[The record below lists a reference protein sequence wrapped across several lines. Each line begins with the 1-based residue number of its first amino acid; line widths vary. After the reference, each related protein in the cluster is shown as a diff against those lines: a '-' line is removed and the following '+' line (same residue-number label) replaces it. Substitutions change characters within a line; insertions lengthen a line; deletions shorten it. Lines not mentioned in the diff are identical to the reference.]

1 MLGKK
6 MPDILISENIQGV
19 AVDALRER
27 FDVVI
32 LPDLWKDPA
41 RLKAQIGLFR
51 ALIVRNQTQVTA
63 ELIAAA
69 SKVAVIG
76 RAGAGLDNI
85 DVKAAQRAGIVVT
98 STPDQNAISVAELC
112 IGMMLLLARHLT
124 NAHANTRAGQW
135 NRHQYM
141 GNELYGKTL
150 GIVGAGRIGFLTAKR
165 AQAFGMKILAYD
177 PFVSP
182 DNILLSELNASLVDI
197 DELLERS
204 DVVSSHLPA
213 TPDTGHFFNA
223 ARFSRMKRSAF
234 FINAS
239 RGSVVC
245 EPDLVAAL
253 QEKKIAGAA
262 LDVRSVEPPQTGQ
275 LETMENVILLP
286 HIAAFTHE
294 AQQRVTTA
302 VCQDVARVLNGQPPH
317 NAVGAAIPE
326 QTFQ

>member
-1 MLGKK
+1 
-6 MPDILISENIQGV
+6 MPDILISENIQGT
-19 AVDALRER
+19 AVDALREQ
-27 FDVVI
+27 FDVEI
-32 LPDLWKDPA
+32 LPHIWKAPA
-41 RLKAQIGLFR
+41 ELKARIAAFR

-69 SKVAVIG
+69 SNLAVIG

-85 DVKAAQRAGIVVT
+85 DVIAAQRAGIVVT
-98 STPDQNAISVAELC
+98 STPDQNAISVAELS
-112 IGMMLLLARHLT
+112 IGMMLLLARHLA
-124 NAHANTRAGQW
+124 NANSSTKAGKW

-177 PFVSP
+177 PFISP

-213 TPDTGHFFNA
+213 TPDTGNFFDA

-239 RGSVVC
+239 RGTVVR

-253 QEKKIAGAA
+253 LEKKIAGAA
-262 LDVRSVEPPQTGQ
+262 LDVRSIEPPQTSQ

-286 HIAAFTHE
+286 HIAAFTYE

-317 NAVGAAIPE
+317 NAVGVTMPG
-326 QTFQ
+326 QTSQ